1 MIEQRFATPE
11 AVRLELSVPSADVQI
26 ATVDAGEST
35 VTLDG
40 PQRLLDATTVELH
53 GDRLV
58 IEQQRKLFS
67 GFLEHFDGSLRVRA
81 RVPHGSRVELRSAA
95 GDATLDGTFAGLAAK
110 TASGNIRVT
119 GEIDG
124 HVTVKTVSG
133 GTHLPHVSGD
143 LDVRTVSGNVDA
155 QAVDGSVTVRS
166 VSGHVRVGSLRAG
179 TATVQSVSGDVQL
192 GVASG
197 TNLDLDAGSASGDL
211 SSEVPLFDTPNGGT
225 GPTLVVRSTTV
236 SGDVR
241 VIRAG

>member
-1 MIEQRFATPE
+1 MTEQRFATPGT
-11 AVRLELSVPSADVQI
+11 VRLELRVPSANVQI
-26 ATVDAGEST
+26 TTVDAGEST

-40 PQRLLDATTVELH
+40 PQRLVDATTVELR

-81 RVPHGSRVELRSAA
+81 AVPHGSHVEIVTAA
-95 GDATLDGTFAGLAAK
+95 GDATLDGAFAGLDARTAA
-110 TASGNIRVT
+110 GNIGVT

-124 HVTVKTVSG
+124 NVTVKTVSG
-133 GTHLPHVSGD
+133 DTRVPHVAGD
-143 LDVRTVSGNVDA
+143 LDVRTVSGDVEA
-155 QAVDGSVTVRS
+155 QSVDGSVTVKS
-166 VSGHVRVGSLRAG
+166 VSGDIRVGSLREG
-179 TATVQSVSGDVQL
+179 TTTVQSVSGDVQL
-192 GVASG
+192 GVAPG

-211 SSEVPLFDTPNGGT
+211 SSEVPLSELPGGGA

-241 VIRAG
+241 IVRAA